1 MNAMLAPATMVGTN
15 ANPLRWKILATMV
28 AAQFMFV
35 VDAFIVNVAIPAIRA
50 DIGATSSESAAVIAI
65 YQIAYASIVI
75 TGGRLGDIF
84 GARRL
89 FFIGLSGFIAS
100 SLWCGLSQSGA
111 ELIVARLAQG
121 AAAALMVPQVLGTI
135 HALFSDKEERS
146 RAFGIFGV
154 ALGLGGAVGFAL
166 GGALVSVNL
175 SGLGWR
181 MIFFVN
187 IPVGLAIMIAASRL
201 MPRFAA
207 DASARVDWAGA
218 GLLFIGLVALLG
230 PVMFGRDAGWPSWV
244 WAVLV
249 IGALD
254 LALFLALQR
263 VRARR
268 CGPTLIDVRLLADS
282 AFRSGALATFCFFA
296 GNVSFYFVMTLYMQN
311 GLGIGALD
319 AGLAFVPLAAAF
331 TLASRGAAAR
341 VARYGVR
348 ALMQGCA
355 IALAGLALTGVA
367 LMANVSAPAMLA
379 VLLGVF
385 GFGQGL
391 VMAPLFATVLSMM
404 PHKQASA
411 GAGMLATV
419 QQAGNATGV
428 ALVGALYFAFADAHS
443 HRAALLVSLAAIATA
458 LVAAIAGLAALRLG
472 SR

>member
-1 MNAMLAPATMVGTN
+1 MNATLAPATMFNTN

-35 VDAFIVNVAIPAIRA
+35 VDAFIVNIAIPAIRT
-50 DIGATSSESAAVIAI
+50 DIGATSGEIGAIVAI

-89 FFIGLSGFIAS
+89 FLLGLSGFITS

-111 ELIVARLAQG
+111 ELIVARLVQG
-121 AAAALMVPQVLGTI
+121 ASAALMVPQVLGTI
-135 HALFSDKEERS
+135 HALFADESERS

-187 IPVGLAIMIAASRL
+187 VPVGLAIMVAASRL
-201 MPRFAA
+201 MPRFAS

-218 GLLFIGLVALLG
+218 GLLFVGLVALLG
-230 PVMFGRDAGWPSWV
+230 PVMFGRDAGWPSWM

-254 LALFLALQR
+254 LALFLAVQR
-263 VRARR
+263 ARARR
-268 CGPTLIDVRLLADS
+268 RGPTLIDVRLLADS
-282 AFRSGALATFCFFA
+282 VFRRGALATFCFFA
-296 GNVSFYFVMTLYMQN
+296 GNVSFYFLMTLYMQN
-311 GLGIGALD
+311 GLGIGALE

-341 VARYGVR
+341 VARHGVR
-348 ALMQGCA
+348 ALMQGCT
-355 IALAGLALTGVA
+355 IALAGLALTGVVLA
-367 LMANVSAPAMLA
+367 TNVGAPAVLA

-391 VMAPLFATVLSMM
+391 VMAPLFATVLSMV
-404 PHKQASA
+404 PRTQASA

-443 HRAALLVSLAAIATA
+443 HRDALLVSLVAIGLA
-458 LVAAIAGLAALRLG
+458 LVAAIAGLATLRLRG
-472 SR
+472 R